1 MLLLAGMLVTVVVF
15 LIIAYHQ
22 HKLHNR
28 NQQIPQGS
36 CHVSCVFWHF
46 NLTLY
51 YYVHTV
57 VYEEPHDWAVSRLP
71 QTEPE
76 MEQCPA
82 YGVLT
87 K

>member
-1 MLLLAGMLVTVVVF
+1 MLLLAGITVTVLVF
-15 LIIAYHQ
+15 VIVAYHR

-28 NQQIPQGS
+28 NQDTPQGS
-36 CHVSCVFWHF
+36 CHVSYVFLAF
-46 NLTLY
+46 PLNVVLLC
-51 YYVHTV
+51 TV
-57 VYEEPHDWAVSRLP
+57 VYEELYDWSVSRLP
-71 QTEPE
+71 QTEPV

>member
-1 MLLLAGMLVTVVVF
+1 MV
-15 LIIAYHQ
+15 
-22 HKLHNR
+22 
-28 NQQIPQGS
+28 
-36 CHVSCVFWHF
+36 
-46 NLTLY
+46 Y

-57 VYEEPHDWAVSRLP
+57 VYEEPYYDWAVSRLP
-71 QTEPE
+71 QTEPV